1 MENLFTKEQA
11 LNFLKANNLKDAK
24 SIQTAFVGQIREFLQ
39 AALEQELTEELGYS
53 RYDYK
58 TKKGNNSRNG
68 YSKKTVKSSLGEFD
82 LSIPRDTCREFEPRL
97 VEKHERTLSV
107 DLEDKI
113 IGLYAIGTSNRDIT
127 KILKD
132 AYGVEV
138 SAEFISRATD
148 KILPLVREWQNR
160 PLESL
165 YSIIYLDGVMFP
177 VKQDGACVKKT
188 AYLVMSID
196 LSGQK
201 DVLGIW
207 VGESESAKFWLKVLS
222 DLKNRGV
229 KDVLIAC
236 VDGLKGFK
244 EAIAVVYPQ
253 TDVQK
258 CIVHQI
264 RNSTK
269 YVNYKDRKEF
279 CTDMKQIYT
288 APNEEAGLA
297 ALERFENIWGKKYGY
312 AVKSW
317 KENWPEL
324 STFYKY
330 PEEIKR
336 IIYTTNAIE
345 NLNRQIRKVTKNKSS
360 FPTDESLTKIIY
372 LAVTDVSAK
381 WNSALRDWSAI
392 INQLRSYY
400 GERIDN
406 HM

>member
-1 MENLFTKEQA
+1 
-11 LNFLKANNLKDAK
+11 
-24 SIQTAFVGQIREFLQ
+24 
-39 AALEQELTEELGYS
+39 
-53 RYDYK
+53 
-58 TKKGNNSRNG
+58 
-68 YSKKTVKSSLGEFD
+68 
-82 LSIPRDTCREFEPRL
+82 

-113 IGLYAIGTSNRDIT
+113 ISLYAVGTSNRDIT

-160 PLESL
+160 PLESV
-165 YSIIYLDGVMFP
+165 YPIIYLDGVVFP
-177 VKQDGACVKKT
+177 VKQEGTCVKKT
-188 AYLVMSID
+188 VYLVMGID

-201 DVLGIW
+201 DVQACMPQQRHLGIW

-244 EAIAVVYPQ
+244 EAIAAVYPQ

-269 YVNYKDRKEF
+269 YVNYKDLKEF
-279 CTDMKQIYT
+279 CADMCRYSGMQACKQIYT
-288 APNEEAGLA
+288 APNEEAGLV
-297 ALERFENIWGKKYGY
+297 ALERFGDIWSKKYGY

-324 STFYKY
+324 STFFKY
-330 PEEIKR
+330 PPEIRR
-336 IIYTTNAIE
+336 IIYTTNVQACMPQQRQIE
-345 NLNRQIRKVTKNKSS
+345 NLNRQVRKATKNKSS
-360 FPTDESLTKIIY
+360 FPTDDSLTKIIY
-372 LAVTDVSAK
+372 LAVTNVVEK
-381 WNSALRDWSAI
+381 WANTSIRDWSAI
-392 INQLRSYY
+392 INQLRIYY
-400 GERIDN
+400 GDRIDN
-406 HM
+406 YM